1 MPYVPDRIFKTN
13 LIGGRGGKGRLT
25 KFETLNL
32 IIGFPATCPPEIS
45 VSESH
50 GALLRVLR
58 PGWGEGPLSRR
69 DAVAKL
75 PILGLTCGYI
85 RSLWTEKQKLGPTLV
100 FWFPRGPQVPMA
112 WLQAQKRPLSSMKC
126 QKHCATRHETP
137 LGTIVQA

>member
-50 GALLRVLR
+50 GGLLRVLR
-58 PGWGEGPLSRR
+58 PGLGGGATFASRR
-69 DAVAKL
+69 GREVAHF
-75 PILGLTCGYI
+75 
-85 RSLWTEKQKLGPTLV
+85 GPNV
-100 FWFPRGPQVPMA
+100 RVYQEPVD
-112 WLQAQKRPLSSMKC
+112 
-126 QKHCATRHETP
+126 
-137 LGTIVQA
+137 

>member
-25 KFETLNL
+25 KFETINL

-50 GALLRVLR
+50 GGLLRVLR

-69 DAVAKL
+69 DAKV

-85 RSLWTEKQKLGPTLV
+85 RILGWKTETRSYASILVSEGPPGTYGVVACANAAFKLDEVPKTL
-100 FWFPRGPQVPMA
+100 RDA
-112 WLQAQKRPLSSMKC
+112 ARN
-126 QKHCATRHETP
+126 ATGATFAGH
-137 LGTIVQA
+137 